1 MKKILTI
8 AALCALI
15 AGCAS
20 TPQEKTVNK
29 MLEMQRDKTELVNKG
44 IVAGF
49 GVGESASEQMAY
61 DEADL
66 NARTDAARM
75 LESKVEALFRNY
87 EEEVGG
93 ELTEHQES
101 IRKNIVSSLQ
111 NGVTVVK
118 MDMETTENGRFKIYA
133 VAAMDPEIVKKVLEA
148 ELKARN
154 ANIERMKAMSGYKK
168 LDEEAKAL
176 DEYKAKQVQQAQAQ
190 AAPAAAE

>member
-1 MKKILTI
+1 MKKILTV
-8 AALCALI
+8 AALCTLF

-20 TPQEKTVNK
+20 SPQEKAVNK

-101 IRKNIVSSLQ
+101 IRKNVVSSLQ

-133 VAAMDPEIVKKVLEA
+133 VAAMDPEVVKKVLEA
-148 ELKARN
+148 ELQARN
-154 ANIERMKAMSGYKK
+154 ANVERMKAMSGYKK

-176 DEYKAKQVQQAQAQ
+176 DEYKAKQVQQSG
-190 AAPAAAE
+190 AAAKAE

>member
-1 MKKILTI
+1 MKKILTV
-8 AALCALI
+8 AALCALF

-20 TPQEKTVNK
+20 SPQEKAVNK

-101 IRKNIVSSLQ
+101 IRKNVVSSLQ

-133 VAAMDPEIVKKVLEA
+133 VAAMDPEVVKKVLEA
-148 ELKARN
+148 ELQARN
-154 ANIERMKAMSGYKK
+154 ANVERMKAMSGYKK

-176 DEYKAKQVQQAQAQ
+176 DEYKAKQVQQSG
-190 AAPAAAE
+190 AAAKAE